1 MKTLEFINNFN
12 NFFSNT
18 EGFSITSFDYMPGD
32 NWPSIRNYVID
43 KIVKENKTS
52 IIQLKETENDDRF
65 DINIIKRQLNEI
77 ETEFVEFWLEYLFPV
92 EIDFEKSYSEK
103 IGSIQIDF

>member
-1 MKTLEFINNFN
+1 MKTFEFINNFN

-18 EGFSITSFDYMPGD
+18 EGFSITSFNYTPGD

-43 KIVKENKTS
+43 KIIKEDKTS

-77 ETEFVEFWLEYLFPV
+77 ETEFVEFWLEDMFPV